1 MSHLLAYID
10 AGTGSMLVQVLIG
23 AIVAVPFIIKT
34 QFARGVRIVRGIRG
48 SKERPEPN
56 ELSRD

>member
-34 QFARGVRIVRGIRG
+34 QFARGVRIVRSIRG
-48 SKERPEPN
+48 TKEPQQTHEP
-56 ELSRD
+56 SRD